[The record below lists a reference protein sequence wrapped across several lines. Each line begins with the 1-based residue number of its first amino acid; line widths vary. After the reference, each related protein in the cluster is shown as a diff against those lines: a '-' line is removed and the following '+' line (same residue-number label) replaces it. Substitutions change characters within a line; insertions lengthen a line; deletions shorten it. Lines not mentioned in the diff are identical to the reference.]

1 MSAEDGKVYSC
12 AVLTVSDR
20 ASRDERT
27 DTSGP
32 ALCRTLEEHGFIVAS
47 TATVPDEVDD
57 IRRAITSWT
66 DDQQIDLVVTTGGT
80 GLSPRDRTP
89 EATRPLLDLEI
100 PGISEMMRMANSA
113 ITINAIL
120 SRGLAGTR
128 KQSIIINLPGSK
140 TAALENIATVIKA
153 IPHAL
158 YKLKGGQQDCGR

>member
-1 MSAEDGKVYSC
+1 MATEEGKVYSC

-20 ASRDERT
+20 SARNERP

-32 ALCRTLEEHGFIVAS
+32 ALCRALEEHGFRLAA
-47 TATVPDEVDD
+47 TAIVPDEVDD
-57 IRRAITSWT
+57 IRRAITGWT

-80 GLSPRDRTP
+80 GLSPRDITP

-113 ITINAIL
+113 ITLNAIL

-128 KQSIIINLPGSK
+128 KQSLIINLPGSK
-140 TAALENIATVIKA
+140 IAALENIATVIKA
-153 IPHAL
+153 LPHAL
-158 YKLKGGQQDCGR
+158 YKLQGGQQDCGR

>member
-1 MSAEDGKVYSC
+1 MATEDGKVYSC

-20 ASRDERT
+20 GSRNERT

-32 ALCRTLEEHGFIVAS
+32 ALCRTLEEHGFLVAA

-57 IRRAITSWT
+57 IRRAITGWT
-66 DDQQIDLVVTTGGT
+66 DDRQIDLVVTTGGT
-80 GLSPRDRTP
+80 GLSPRDVTP

-100 PGISEMMRMANSA
+100 PGIGEMMRMANSA

-128 KQSIIINLPGSK
+128 KQSLIINLPGSK
-140 TAALENIATVIKA
+140 IAALENIATVIKA
-153 IPHAL
+153 LPHAL
-158 YKLKGGQQDCGR
+158 YKLQGGQQDCGR